1 MKMRMFEI
9 VQTLEALKKCGNVT
23 GLTGYAI
30 HKNKDIFTRAASSF
44 LEMRD
49 AAIKK
54 YGEKM
59 EDGGYKIGPDAG
71 DFTAFMSEINPLL
84 AIDEEV
90 EPYQIAEPDIP
101 YIEQLSAQEYDILES
116 VLRKEG
122 KDEAVT
128 G

>member
-9 VQTLEALKKCGNVT
+9 IQTLEAIKKCGSVT
-23 GLTGYAI
+23 GETGYAI
-30 HKNKDIFTRAASSF
+30 HKNKDIFARAASAF

-49 AAIKK
+49 EAIKK
-54 YGEKM
+54 HGVKEG
-59 EDGGYKIGPDAG
+59 GGYKIGPDVG
-71 DFTAFMSEINPLL
+71 DFHAFMSEINPLL
-84 AIDEEV
+84 AIEEEV
-90 EPYQIAEPDIP
+90 VPYQIAEPDIP

-128 G
+128 R